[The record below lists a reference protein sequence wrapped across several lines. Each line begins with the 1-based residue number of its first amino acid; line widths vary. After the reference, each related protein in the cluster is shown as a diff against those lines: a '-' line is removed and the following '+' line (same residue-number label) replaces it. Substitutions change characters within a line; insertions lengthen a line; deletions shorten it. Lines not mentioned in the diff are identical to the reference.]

1 MMCGNG
7 YNRLLAVVLLAG
19 LVAVSACG
27 RKGPLEP
34 PPGSVSP
41 STSSGTAS
49 EPAAEDNRI
58 ILDALI

>member
-1 MMCGNG
+1 MRGNG
-7 YNRLLAVVLLAG
+7 LKTALAFVLLAG
-19 LVAVSACG
+19 LLAVSGCG

-41 STSSGTAS
+41 ASSGKAG
-49 EPAAEDNRI
+49 EPATQDDRI

>member
-1 MMCGNG
+1 M
-7 YNRLLAVVLLAG
+7 NRLLALALLAG
-19 LVAVSACG
+19 LVAVSGCG

-41 STSSGTAS
+41 ASSDTAAK
-49 EPAAEDNRI
+49 PAREDRRI